1 MYVISK
7 GNFSMNVKN
16 VLMSRWCVYLLM
28 VVAIAIDICDKRYDG
43 ACALGSDEMQWWR
56 GLKGGMVLIEWS
68 CVALTMIWMRLRK
81 VSEKGKLS
89 NLIIL
94 SVLMGLFLMLQF
106 ITV

>member
-1 MYVISK
+1 
-7 GNFSMNVKN
+7 MNVKN

-28 VVAIAIDICDKRYDG
+28 AVAIAIDICDKRYDG

-68 CVALTMIWMRLRK
+68 CVALTMIWMRLGK